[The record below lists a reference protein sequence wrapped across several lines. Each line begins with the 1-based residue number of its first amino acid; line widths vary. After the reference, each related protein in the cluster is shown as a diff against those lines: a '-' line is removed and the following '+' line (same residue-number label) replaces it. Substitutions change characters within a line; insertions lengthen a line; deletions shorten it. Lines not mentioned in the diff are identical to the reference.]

1 MVVTEVDPHTVE
13 NTDYSGEAPTNS
25 EDSVEGSEGLADSV
39 VEDWD

>member
-1 MVVTEVDPHTVE
+1 MEVTEVDPHTVE

-25 EDSVEGSEGLADSV
+25 EDSAEGLADSA